1 MNIYTVLIATLIIAI
16 IVLLVIFRKTA
27 FVKKYG
33 RYALILLP
41 ALIIILLKLLS
52 KPKKK
57 EDDQKSKDNLT
68 NYIAEIKDQLQEANM
83 ITAVEVTAAK
93 EKNNQKLETLKEV
106 MAIPDGK
113 ERRKRIADLVV

>member
-1 MNIYTVLIATLIIAI
+1 LI
-16 IVLLVIFRKTA
+16 IFRKTA

-41 ALIIILLKLLS
+41 ALIFILLKLLS

-57 EDDQKSKDNLT
+57 ENDQKSKDNLT

-93 EKNNQKLETLKEV
+93 EKNNQKLEVLKET
-106 MAIPDGK
+106 MAISDAK
-113 ERRKRIADLVV
+113 ERRKRLADMIG